1 MDLLKICKE
10 LYPIYRSIT
19 GIGVRKSINI
29 LQKHVNFQIHEIPS
43 GTNVFD
49 WIIPSEWNINNAFI
63 QNLTTNEKV
72 IDFANHNLH
81 IVGYSEPIDTVMD
94 FSELNTHLFYND
106 KMPNA
111 IPYVTSYYKKTWG
124 FCLCYKN
131 YLKLDRTAKYRIFID
146 SNFNDN
152 GSLTYAELILP
163 GESEKEIFFSSYI
176 CHPQMCNNE
185 LSGPVVLSAIAKYVS
200 SISSLKYTYRFVLIP
215 ETIGSIAYLSRHL
228 PILKKNVIAGFN
240 LTCLGDDGSFSFI
253 PSRNGDTLSDKIAL
267 NILTTHY
274 PNYKSYTWFDRGS
287 DERQYCSP
295 GVDLPICS
303 ITRTKYGIYPEYHT
317 SFDDFTVI
325 SEQGLEGSVDLY
337 KKIISVIETNC
348 VPEINVL
355 CEPQLGKRGLYPNI
369 STSESGKTVRDFM
382 NFISFC
388 DGTKNILELSNLLKI
403 DYFKCLDFFKELSK
417 AKLLK

>member
-49 WIIPSEWNINNAFI
+49 WIIPSEWNINTAFI

-81 IVGYSEPIDTVMD
+81 IVGYSEPIDRVMD
-94 FSELNTHLFYND
+94 FSELNTHLYYND

-124 FCLCYKN
+124 FCLSYNN

-152 GSLTYAELILP
+152 GSLTYAELIVP

-185 LSGPVVLSAIAKYVS
+185 LRGPVVLSAIAKYVS

-240 LTCLGDDGSFSFI
+240 LTCLGDDGSFSYI

-337 KKIISVIETNC
+337 KKIISVI
-348 VPEINVL
+348 
-355 CEPQLGKRGLYPNI
+355 
-369 STSESGKTVRDFM
+369 
-382 NFISFC
+382 
-388 DGTKNILELSNLLKI
+388 
-403 DYFKCLDFFKELSK
+403 
-417 AKLLK
+417 

>member
-1 MDLLKICKE
+1 
-10 LYPIYRSIT
+10 
-19 GIGVRKSINI
+19 
-29 LQKHVNFQIHEIPS
+29 
-43 GTNVFD
+43 
-49 WIIPSEWNINNAFI
+49 
-63 QNLTTNEKV
+63 
-72 IDFANHNLH
+72 
-81 IVGYSEPIDTVMD
+81 
-94 FSELNTHLFYND
+94 
-106 KMPNA
+106 
-111 IPYVTSYYKKTWG
+111 
-124 FCLCYKN
+124 
-131 YLKLDRTAKYRIFID
+131 
-146 SNFNDN
+146 
-152 GSLTYAELILP
+152 
-163 GESEKEIFFSSYI
+163 
-176 CHPQMCNNE
+176 MCNNE

-240 LTCLGDDGSFSFI
+240 LTCLGDDGSFSYI

-369 STSESGKTVRDFM
+369 STSESGKTVRDIM

-388 DGTKNILELSNLLKI
+388 DGTKNILELSNILKI